1 MENAVRLEF
10 VHPNHIASIWPSVEG
25 YLAGAMEHSAG
36 EYNLDQLKAML
47 ATGTQT
53 LLVLVGDNGIVGAA
67 TVATENYPNACIA
80 FVTAIGGKAIAEP
93 AHFAQLADW
102 LRAQGYTAIRGAAF
116 EAVARLW
123 RRFNAKEIYRVVEI
137 PL

>member
-1 MENAVRLEF
+1 MRLEH
-10 VHPNHIASIWPSVEG
+10 VHPHHIASIWPSVEG
-25 YLAGAMEHSAG
+25 FLADAMTHSAG

-47 ATGTQT
+47 AAGSQT
-53 LLVLVGDNGIVGAA
+53 LLVLVGEKGICGAA
-67 TVATENYPNACIA
+67 SVATENYPNACIA
-80 FVTAIGGKAIAEP
+80 FVTAIGGRAIAKPEY
-93 AHFAQLADW
+93 FALIADW

-123 RRFNAKEIYRVVEI
+123 RRFNATEIYRVVEI

>member
-1 MENAVRLEF
+1 MRLEH
-10 VHPNHIASIWPSVEG
+10 VHPHHIASIWPSVEK
-25 YLAGAMEHSAG
+25 YLAGAMVHSAG

-47 ATGTQT
+47 SMGNQT
-53 LLVLVGDNGIVGAA
+53 LLVLVGENGICGAA

-80 FVTAIGGKAIAEP
+80 FVTAIGGRAVAKPE
-93 AHFAQLADW
+93 HFALLAEW
-102 LRAQGYTAIRGAAF
+102 LKAHGYTAIRGAAF

-123 RRFNAKEIYRVVEI
+123 RKQFNAKEIYRVVEI